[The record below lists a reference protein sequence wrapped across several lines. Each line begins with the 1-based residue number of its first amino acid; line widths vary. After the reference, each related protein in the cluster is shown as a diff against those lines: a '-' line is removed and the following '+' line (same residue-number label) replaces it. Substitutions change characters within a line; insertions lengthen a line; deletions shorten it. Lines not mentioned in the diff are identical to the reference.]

1 MDAAPISRPELDYAF
16 LAEYARV
23 EGNSLTAVG
32 ASFTSLAVPVVPFST
47 TIYVAGRFRAPADG
61 GPFAVEVHAGKAH
74 EDPAVIMVTSLDPAD
89 AVAPYRGR
97 AGMTF
102 AVGLPVTFASP
113 GMKQVQVVLE
123 GQVVR
128 DLYFEVAEYTETDD

>member
-1 MDAAPISRPELDYAF
+1 MDDAPITEPELDYAF

-32 ASFTSLAVPVVPFST
+32 ASFTSLAVPVLPLST
-47 TIYVAGRFRAPADG
+47 TVYVAGRFRAPAQG
-61 GPFAVEVHAGKAH
+61 GPFAVEVRAGAADA
-74 EDPAVIMVTSLDPAD
+74 DPSVIMATALDPAQ

-102 AVGLPVTFASP
+102 AVGMPVTFATP

-123 GQVVR
+123 GDVVR
-128 DLYFEVAEYTETDD
+128 ALYFEVTEYTENDD